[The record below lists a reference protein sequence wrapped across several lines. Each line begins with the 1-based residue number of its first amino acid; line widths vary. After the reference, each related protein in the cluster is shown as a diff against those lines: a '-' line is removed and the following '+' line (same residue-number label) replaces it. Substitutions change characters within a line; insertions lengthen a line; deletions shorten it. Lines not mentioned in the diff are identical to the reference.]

1 MSDKYKFKTKPF
13 QHQAD
18 VLKNSWNRINY
29 AFFMEMGTGKSKVC
43 IDNAGILYEQRK
55 IDTFIVIAPKGVYR
69 NWANLEIPTHLPDTI
84 EHKMVVWKAS
94 SNKRQKQ
101 NLLDLFEEFDGLR
114 IFIMNVE
121 ALSTVKGV
129 KYLEKLLLHSRAM
142 LAIDESTTIKS
153 PKARRT
159 KALIKLGKN
168 AMYRRVLSGF
178 PVTQSPMDLWAQCRF
193 MDERLLGDCGKSF
206 HQFQHRYAI
215 MKKRSVGSH
224 SFNMVVGY
232 RNLEQLT
239 HIINGFSSRVL
250 KKDCLDLPDKVYIQR
265 NVSMTDEQKRIYKD
279 LKEYAMAHLDDHEFM
294 TANNVM
300 TQLLR
305 MQQVLSGHTK
315 SDEGNVIEVKDNR
328 LNELMD
334 CLEEVEGKTIIWSRF
349 RYDVKR
355 IEAALSQL
363 HGHHSVVSY
372 FGDTTDEARSTAIEK
387 FQNGKAQYF
396 VGNPQTGGM
405 GITLTAAQN
414 VIYFANSFD
423 LAVRTQSEDRAHRI
437 GQKNNVTYID
447 LICEGTIDER
457 IVKALRN
464 KMDIASVVMGEELK
478 EWLR

>member
-1 MSDKYKFKTKPF
+1 
-13 QHQAD
+13 
-18 VLKNSWNRINY
+18 
-29 AFFMEMGTGKSKVC
+29 
-43 IDNAGILYEQRK
+43 
-55 IDTFIVIAPKGVYR
+55 
-69 NWANLEIPTHLPDTI
+69 
-84 EHKMVVWKAS
+84 
-94 SNKRQKQ
+94 
-101 NLLDLFEEFDGLR
+101 
-114 IFIMNVE
+114 
-121 ALSTVKGV
+121 
-129 KYLEKLLLHSRAM
+129 
-142 LAIDESTTIKS
+142 
-153 PKARRT
+153 
-159 KALIKLGKN
+159 
-168 AMYRRVLSGF
+168 
-178 PVTQSPMDLWAQCRF
+178 

-232 RNLEQLT
+232 RNLDQLT
-239 HIINGFSSRVL
+239 QILSGFSSRVL
-250 KKDCLDLPDKVYIQR
+250 KKDCLDLPDKVYVQR

-279 LKEYAMAHLDDHEFM
+279 LKEYAMAHLEDHEFM

>member
-18 VLKNSWNRINY
+18 VLKNSWSRINY

-94 SNKRQKQ
+94 PNKKQKQ

-232 RNLEQLT
+232 RNLDQLT
-239 HIINGFSSRVL
+239 QILSGFSSRVL
-250 KKDCLDLPDKVYIQR
+250 KKDCLDLPDKVYVQR

-464 KMDIASVVMGEELK
+464 KMDIASVVMGEELR